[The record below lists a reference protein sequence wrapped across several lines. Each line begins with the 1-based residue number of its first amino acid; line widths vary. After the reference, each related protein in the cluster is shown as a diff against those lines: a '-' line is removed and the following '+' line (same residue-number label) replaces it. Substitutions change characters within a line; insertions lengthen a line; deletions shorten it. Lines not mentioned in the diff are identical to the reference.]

1 MLIVPKVYTTIPSC
15 RLHVVD
21 NDTLE
26 EMPHVFFKV
35 APHVYPKNKVN
46 AKSCCEK
53 YNFNNSSNCPDSV
66 DVFSYVI
73 MFYLATCHY
82 LVASLKRDYH

>member
-1 MLIVPKVYTTIPSC
+1 MFIVPKMYTTIPSC

-35 APHVYPKNKVN
+35 TPQVYPKNKVN
-46 AKSCCEK
+46 VKSGDGK
-53 YNFNNSSNCPDSV
+53 YFNNDCLNSV
-66 DVFSYVI
+66 DIFS
-73 MFYLATCHY
+73 
-82 LVASLKRDYH
+82 

>member
-1 MLIVPKVYTTIPSC
+1 MFIVPKMYTTIPSC

-35 APHVYPKNKVN
+35 TPQVYPKNKVRVVME
-46 AKSCCEK
+46 SIL
-53 YNFNNSSNCPDSV
+53 
-66 DVFSYVI
+66 I
-73 MFYLATCHY
+73 MIA
-82 LVASLKRDYH
+82 